1 MKKLIIALSA
11 CTILVFTAIE
21 LQARL
26 MPVTGT
32 VTDAATQMTIA
43 DVVIK
48 VKNSTVQTTTNQ
60 FGEFILMTDQ
70 TLPITV
76 TVSRAGYYSTE
87 FVLLTYSFNDIEL
100 LPDYSDIP

>member
-11 CTILVFTAIE
+11 CTILVFTAFE

-32 VTDAATQMTIA
+32 VTDAVTQMTIA

-48 VKNSTVQTTTNQ
+48 VKN
-60 FGEFILMTDQ
+60 
-70 TLPITV
+70 
-76 TVSRAGYYSTE
+76 
-87 FVLLTYSFNDIEL
+87 
-100 LPDYSDIP
+100 